1 MYRQGSEISNF
12 NTVKMNLN
20 HRSDTP
26 ICIVKENLRSTF
38 DTDLDIVEVN
48 LFSVRHKADSDLG
61 FFLSNLSK
69 K

>member
-1 MYRQGSEISNF
+1 
-12 NTVKMNLN
+12 MNLN

-26 ICIVKENLRSTF
+26 IYIVKENLRSTF